1 MGGFEDQ
8 GRQGGGMKP
17 VIVECEQRTPEWFAA
32 RAGRVTGSV
41 AADMLAKLKSGGEP
55 AARRDLRLQLAVETL
70 TGTPMEAS
78 GFVSPAMQRGIEAEP
93 LARGRYEAE
102 TGNMVRTTGFVI
114 REDLAVGCSL
124 DGDIRNFE
132 GILEIK
138 CPKSATHCQ
147 YLKDKRLPPDY
158 VAQVTHNLW
167 VTGAKWCDFVSWD
180 DRMPAGLDFF
190 MVRVMRDEAVMA
202 AYESDLRR
210 FLAEVESEVGQL
222 RNLQQSRK

>member
-1 MGGFEDQ
+1 
-8 GRQGGGMKP
+8 MKP
-17 VIVECEQRTPEWFAA
+17 VIIEVEQRTPAWFAA
-32 RAGRVTGSV
+32 RAGRLTGSV
-41 AADMLAKLKSGGEP
+41 ASEMLSRLKSGGES
-55 AARRDLRLQLAVETL
+55 AARRDLKLQLAVETL

-78 GFVSPAMQRGIEAEP
+78 GFVSPAMQRGIDAEP

-102 TGNMVRTTGFVI
+102 TGNLVRTTGFVI

-158 VAQVTHNLW
+158 VPQVTHNLF
-167 VTGAKWCDFVSWD
+167 VTGAQWCDFVSFD

-190 MVRVMRDEAVMA
+190 MVRVQRDESAIA
-202 AYESDLRR
+202 AYE
-210 FLAEVESEVGQL
+210 AEVRKFLTEVQSEVGAL
-222 RNLQQSRK
+222 RNLQQSRT

>member
-1 MGGFEDQ
+1 
-8 GRQGGGMKP
+8 MKP
-17 VIVECEQRTPEWFAA
+17 VIIEVEQRTPAWFAA
-32 RAGRVTGSV
+32 RAGRLTGSV
-41 AADMLAKLKSGGEP
+41 ASEMLSRLKSGGEP
-55 AARRDLRLQLAVETL
+55 AARRDLKLQLAVETL

-78 GFVSPAMQRGIEAEP
+78 GFVSPAMQRGIDAEP

-102 TGNMVRTTGFVI
+102 TGNLVRTTGFVI

-158 VAQVTHNLW
+158 VPQVTHNLF
-167 VTGAKWCDFVSWD
+167 VTGAKWCDFVSFD

-190 MVRVMRDEAVMA
+190 MVRVQRDESAIAV
-202 AYESDLRR
+202 YE
-210 FLAEVESEVGQL
+210 AEVRKFLTEVQSEVGAL
-222 RNLQQSRK
+222 RNLQQRGEK

>member
-1 MGGFEDQ
+1 MT
-8 GRQGGGMKP
+8 P
-17 VIVECEQRTPEWFAA
+17 IIIECEQRTPEWFAA
-32 RAGRVTGSV
+32 RAGRLTGSV

-55 AARRDLRLQLAVETL
+55 AARRDLKLQLAVETL

-78 GFVSPAMQRGIEAEP
+78 GFVSPAMQRGIDAEP

-102 TGNMVRTTGFVI
+102 TGNLVRTTGFVI

-124 DGDIRNFE
+124 DGDIRGFE

-147 YLKDKRLPPDY
+147 YLKDRRLPPDY
-158 VAQVTHNLW
+158 FAQVRHNLW

-180 DRMPAGLDFF
+180 DRMPTGLDFF
-190 MVRVMRDEAVMA
+190 MVRVMRDDAVMA
-202 AYESDLRR
+202 AYESDVRR
-210 FLAEVESEVGQL
+210 FLDEVASEVGAL
-222 RNLQQSRK
+222 RNLQQSRS

>member
-1 MGGFEDQ
+1 L
-8 GRQGGGMKP
+8 
-17 VIVECEQRTPEWFAA
+17 
-32 RAGRVTGSV
+32 TGSV
-41 AADMLAKLKSGGEP
+41 ASEMLSRLKSGGES
-55 AARRDLRLQLAVETL
+55 AARRDLKLQLAVETL

-78 GFVSPAMQRGIEAEP
+78 GFVSPAMQRGIDAEP

-102 TGNMVRTTGFVI
+102 TGNLVRTTGFVI

-158 VAQVTHNLW
+158 VPQVTHNLF
-167 VTGAKWCDFVSWD
+167 VTGAQWCDFVSFD

-190 MVRVMRDEAVMA
+190 MVRVQRDESAIA
-202 AYESDLRR
+202 AYETEVRK
-210 FLAEVESEVGQL
+210 FLTEMQSEVGAL
-222 RNLQQSRK
+222 RNLQQSRT

>member
-1 MGGFEDQ
+1 
-8 GRQGGGMKP
+8 MKP
-17 VIVECEQRTPEWFAA
+17 IIIECEQRTPEWFAA
-32 RAGRVTGSV
+32 RAGRLTGSV

-55 AARRDLRLQLAVETL
+55 AARRDLKLQLAVETL

-78 GFVSPAMQRGIEAEP
+78 GFVSPAMQRGIDAEP

-102 TGNMVRTTGFVI
+102 TGNLVRTTGFVI
-114 REDLAVGCSL
+114 RDDLAVGCSL

-138 CPKSATHCQ
+138 CPKSATHCG
-147 YLKDKRLPPDY
+147 YLKDRRLPPDY

-180 DRMPAGLDFF
+180 DRMPTGLDFF
-190 MVRVMRDEAVMA
+190 MVRVMRDDAVMA
-202 AYESDLRR
+202 AYESDVRR
-210 FLAEVESEVGQL
+210 FLDEGASEVGAL
-222 RNLQQSRK
+222 RNLQQSRS